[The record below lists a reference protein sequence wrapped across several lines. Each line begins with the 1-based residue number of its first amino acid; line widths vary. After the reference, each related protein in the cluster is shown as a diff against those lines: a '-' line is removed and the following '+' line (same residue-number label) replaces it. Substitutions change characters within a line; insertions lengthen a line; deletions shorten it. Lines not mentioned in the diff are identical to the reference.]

1 MKLKHYLSSILL
13 LFIVQASLPA
23 AGAVT
28 PEQVESSLDTL
39 KKDAEAGDAYSARQ
53 LYMRYASKNDLETAK
68 EWSQKYEAILK
79 DKAKAGDSKA
89 MLRLAASY
97 LQGSDMFALDLEQA
111 QLWFSAASAAGEPS
125 AAYILAEIF
134 KENEKTE
141 LAQQHYTRAYELY
154 SEQSGKD
161 AKNADALYW
170 LGLMQLQA
178 QGCELNIEEGIA
190 KLESAAALNNKWAT
204 IQLFKLFADGQLA
217 PRDEQRAINYAETLA
232 TTFNDSLMAYATAC
246 AYLNGKGREQD
257 EEKGNQFLEQACKGN
272 IADAIMLK
280 ASRLEQA
287 GNITEAIPFYQQ
299 AASMAQEQAM
309 TRLGILLLKG
319 EGVEQD
325 AEQGVAILTTASE
338 RFNSQLAPLELA
350 YYYEQAGEQ
359 SLADYW
365 YVEASN
371 RGVAQAMARRGLLH
385 LNTNSDLAWN
395 PTLAYRWWKAGSD
408 AGDQTCTNYINTFL
422 YGFIPAVLI
431 ICFLGPVLLIRIL
444 NKRALARDAQ
454 QGDAAAN

>member
-1 MKLKHYLSSILL
+1 MKIKHYLSSLLL
-13 LFIVQASLPA
+13 LFIVQAPLPA
-23 AGAVT
+23 SAEVT
-28 PEQVESSLDTL
+28 EAQVTNSLDTL

-53 LYMRYASKNDLETAK
+53 LYMRYASKNDLEQAK

-79 DKAKAGDSKA
+79 DKAKGGDSKA

-111 QLWFSAASAAGEPS
+111 QLWFSAASATGEPS

-134 KENEKTE
+134 KENEKPE
-141 LAQQHYTRAYELY
+141 LAQEHYARALELY
-154 SEQSGKD
+154 SEQVAKNP
-161 AKNADALYW
+161 KNADALYW
-170 LGLMQLQA
+170 LGMMHVQA
-178 QGCELNIEEGIA
+178 QGCDLAIEEGIA
-190 KLESAAALNNKWAT
+190 QLEAAAELKNRWAYV
-204 IQLFKLFADGQLA
+204 QLFKLFADGQLV

-232 TTFNDSLMAYATAC
+232 TQYNDALMAYATAC
-246 AYLNGKGREQD
+246 AYFNGQGRD
-257 EEKGNQFLEQACKGN
+257 KDDEKGTQFLEQACTGN

-287 GNITEAIPFYQQ
+287 GKITEAIPFYQQ

-309 TRLGILLLKG
+309 TRLGTLMLKG
-319 EGVEQD
+319 EGMEKD
-325 AEQGVAILTTASE
+325 AEQGVALLTTAAE

-350 YYYEQAGEQ
+350 YYYEREGEP

-365 YVEASN
+365 YVAASD

-385 LNTNSDLAWN
+385 LNTKSDMDWN

-408 AGDQTCTNYINTFL
+408 AGDETCTRYINTFL

-431 ICFLGPVLLIRIL
+431 LCFLGPVLLIRSL
-444 NKRALARDAQ
+444 NKRAQARDASE
-454 QGDAAAN
+454 N